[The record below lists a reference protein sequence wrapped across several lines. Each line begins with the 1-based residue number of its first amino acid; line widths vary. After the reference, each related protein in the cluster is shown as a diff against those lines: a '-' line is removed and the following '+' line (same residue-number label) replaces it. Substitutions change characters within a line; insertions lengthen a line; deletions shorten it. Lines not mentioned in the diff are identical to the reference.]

1 MFRDFTIKTRMIF
14 LLIISSVLLVGIG
27 YLGLRNMKS
36 SNQNLVSVY
45 NQQIVPI
52 RRLKIIA
59 DKYAIDIAG
68 AINRGAN
75 GLTTFAE
82 ALEQLNKASLV
93 VERQWDLYTTS
104 QGDDISDEERE
115 IIRELQELMEAAN
128 GSLENA
134 RHFLR
139 AGDMIGLTL
148 YAMDEVGNLVTPI
161 SSKVSH
167 LIDVKLD
174 RTKALYEMSMSSY
187 QYQKNIALFVIVF
200 GIALSISVCST
211 LIRTINK
218 SLLQVTEKLDELA
231 TGDADL
237 TKRIPIVS
245 KDEVG
250 KLAENFNL
258 VLDKLNKL
266 VKGIQSSGS
275 DLSFSAEKMAISSQ
289 SLNKTVKGFGDF
301 TFEVVHTTKQIST
314 TSGELLET
322 MNDVA
327 KVATNTAQ
335 LALSGQA
342 SLSEMKENMSKMEE
356 SSNSIAVKLGVIS
369 DKAASITHVL
379 FAIFKVAE
387 RINLLSF
394 NASIEAEK
402 AGEYGKGF
410 SVVAREIR
418 RLADQT
424 RSATTDIGK
433 IVEDMKGAVNEG
445 VKEVGNF
452 SEEVSDYIEHLRVT
466 TKQLVQIISE
476 VQNLRPQ
483 FERVYQGMQNQAEG
497 AVQIEN
503 SIVELSDGAKVAA
516 KAVTE
521 TEQNI
526 FKVKQSASDLQEEV
540 ERYKVR

>member
-82 ALEQLNKASLV
+82 ALEQLNKATLV

-200 GIALSISVCST
+200 GIALSVSVCST

-452 SEEVSDYIEHLRVT
+452 SEEVTDYIEHLRMT

>member
-1 MFRDFTIKTRMIF
+1 MFRDLTIRTRMIF

-45 NQQIVPI
+45 NEQIVPI

-82 ALEQLNKASLV
+82 ALEQLNKATLV

-104 QGDDISDEERE
+104 QRNIPDEEDDI
-115 IIRELQELMEAAN
+115 IQELYGLMEMAN

-139 AGDMIGLTL
+139 EGDMIGLTL
-148 YAMDEVGNLVTPI
+148 YAMDDVGNLVTPI
-161 SSKVSH
+161 SSKISH

-174 RTKALYEMSMSSY
+174 RTKSLYEMSMDSY
-187 QYQKNIALFVIVF
+187 QNQKNIALFVILF
-200 GIALSISVCST
+200 GIALSVSVCST

-218 SLLQVTEKLDELA
+218 SLLQVTEKLEDLA

-237 TKRIPIVS
+237 TKRIPVIS

-250 KLAENFNL
+250 KLSQNFNL

-266 VKGIQSSGS
+266 VRGIQTSGG
-275 DLSFSAEKMAISSQ
+275 DLNFSAEKMAISSQ

-301 TFEVVHTTKQIST
+301 TFEVVNTTKQISS
-314 TSGELLET
+314 TSVDLLET
-322 MNDVA
+322 MNDVS
-327 KVATNTAQ
+327 KVASNTAQ
-335 LALSGQA
+335 LAISGQS

-356 SSNSIAVKLGVIS
+356 SSNSIAVKLAVIS
-369 DKAASITHVL
+369 DKAASINHVL

-433 IVEDMKGAVNEG
+433 IVGDMKGAVSEG

-452 SEEVSDYIEHLRVT
+452 SEEVTDYIEHLRGT
-466 TKQLVQIISE
+466 TKQLVQIIRE

-483 FERVYQGMQNQAEG
+483 FEKVYHGMQDQAEG
-497 AVQIEN
+497 AVLIEN

-516 KAVTE
+516 KAVSE

-526 FKVKQSASDLQEEV
+526 LKVKQSASDLQEEV
-540 ERYKVR
+540 GRYKVR

>member
-82 ALEQLNKASLV
+82 ALEQLNKATLV

-452 SEEVSDYIEHLRVT
+452 SEEVTDYIEHLRMT

>member
-1 MFRDFTIKTRMIF
+1 MFRDLTIRTRMIF

-45 NQQIVPI
+45 NEQIVPI

-82 ALEQLNKASLV
+82 ALEQLNKATLV

-104 QGDDISDEERE
+104 QRNIPDEEDDI
-115 IIRELQELMEAAN
+115 IQELYGLMEMAN

-139 AGDMIGLTL
+139 EGDMIGLTL
-148 YAMDEVGNLVTPI
+148 YAMDDVGNLVTPI
-161 SSKVSH
+161 SSKISH

-174 RTKALYEMSMSSY
+174 RTKSLYEMSMDSY
-187 QYQKNIALFVIVF
+187 QNQKNIALFVILF
-200 GIALSISVCST
+200 GIALSVSVCST

-218 SLLQVTEKLDELA
+218 SLLQVTEKLEDLA

-237 TKRIPIVS
+237 TKRIPVIS

-250 KLAENFNL
+250 KLSQNFNL

-266 VKGIQSSGS
+266 VRGIQTSGG
-275 DLSFSAEKMAISSQ
+275 DLNFSAEKMAISSQ

-301 TFEVVHTTKQIST
+301 TFEVVNTTKQISS
-314 TSGELLET
+314 TSVDLLET
-322 MNDVA
+322 MNDVS
-327 KVATNTAQ
+327 KVASNTAQ
-335 LALSGQA
+335 LAISGQS

-356 SSNSIAVKLGVIS
+356 SSNSIAVKLAVIS
-369 DKAASITHVL
+369 DKAASINHVL

-433 IVEDMKGAVNEG
+433 IVGDMKGAVSEG

-452 SEEVSDYIEHLRVT
+452 SEEVTDYIEHLRGT
-466 TKQLVQIISE
+466 TKQLVQIIRE
-476 VQNLRPQ
+476 VQNLGPQ
-483 FERVYQGMQNQAEG
+483 FEKVYHGMQDQAEG
-497 AVQIEN
+497 AVLIEN

-516 KAVTE
+516 KAVSE

-526 FKVKQSASDLQEEV
+526 LKVKQSASDLQEEV
-540 ERYKVR
+540 GRYKVR